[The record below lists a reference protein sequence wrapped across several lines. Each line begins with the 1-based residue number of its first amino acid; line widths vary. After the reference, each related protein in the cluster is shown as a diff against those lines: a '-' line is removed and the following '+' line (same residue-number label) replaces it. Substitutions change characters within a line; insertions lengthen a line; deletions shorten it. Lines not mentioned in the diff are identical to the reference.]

1 MTFHPQGGS
10 VFISHGDNH
19 EESKMSSTQCLPA
32 FSHQNDGWH
41 TLDWKLCHRTV
52 KKLQVRI
59 AKATQRKNWRQV
71 KQLQRMLVKSFS
83 ARALA
88 VRKVTENRG
97 KKTPGVDGEIWN
109 TPQLK
114 WEAIH
119 NLSRKGYKPMPLRRV
134 HIPKANGKTRPLG
147 IPVMRDRAMQALY
160 LLALEPV
167 SETTADRNSYG
178 FRPHRACADA
188 IEQCFVNLSRKA
200 SAQWVLEGDIKGC
213 FDHISHDWLIAHVPM
228 DKAILKKWLK
238 AGFMESGSWNPTE
251 AGTPQGGIISPVLA
265 NMALDGLEEVLESHF
280 GRKNTKASYKTKVN
294 YVRYADD
301 FIITGISQEL
311 LENEVLPTVEA
322 FMAERGLTLSK
333 EKTLITHIEQ
343 GFDFLGQNVRKYN
356 GKMLI
361 KPSKKNVQTLLK
373 NIRDYL
379 NSHKTAPAVAIIA
392 KLNPMI
398 RGWCNYH
405 RWICASETFKYV
417 DYRIWKMLWKWCRR
431 IHSNRRKRWIKNKYF
446 KTVGERSWVFSAPR
460 PKGEEG
466 YYRLLHAARV
476 KIDKHVKIRA
486 TANCYL
492 PEDEQYFER
501 LKMQRLKKSL
511 SGNMKLWKIVER
523 QNFQCAVCHQTFNSE
538 DEWDI
543 HHIVRRVDGGTD
555 ASSNLMMLHVNCHR
569 QVHSQ

>member
-1 MTFHPQGGS
+1 
-10 VFISHGDNH
+10 
-19 EESKMSSTQCLPA
+19 MSSTQCLPA

-97 KKTPGVDGEIWN
+97 KKTPGVDGAIWN

-147 IPVMRDRAMQALY
+147 IPIMRDRAMQALY

-188 IEQCFVNLSRKA
+188 IEQCFVNLSRKS

-213 FDHISHDWLIAHVPM
+213 FDHISHEWLIAHVPM

-238 AGFMESGSWNPTE
+238 AGFMESGSWNPTV

-265 NMALDGLEEVLESHF
+265 NMALDGLDEVLESHF

-311 LENEVLPTVEA
+311 LENEVLPLVEA
-322 FMAERGLTLSK
+322 FMAERGLALSK
-333 EKTLITHIEQ
+333 EKTLITHIER

-361 KPSKKNVQTLLK
+361 KPSKKNVQTLLN

-379 NSHKTAPAVAIIA
+379 NSNKMAPAQAIIA

-446 KTVGERSWVFSAPR
+446 KTVGERNWVFSAPKQ
-460 PKGEEG
+460 KGEEG
-466 YYRLLHAARV
+466 YYRLFYAARV
-476 KIDKHVKIRA
+476 KIDKYVKIRA

-511 SGNMKLWKIVER
+511 AGNMKLWKIVER
-523 QNFQCAVCHQTFNSE
+523 QNFQCAVCQQTFNSE

-543 HHIVRRVDGGTD
+543 HHIIRRVDGGSD
-555 ASSNLMMLHVNCHR
+555 DSSNLMMLHVNCHR
-569 QVHSQ
+569 QIHVSQLPMPL

>member
-1 MTFHPQGGS
+1 
-10 VFISHGDNH
+10 
-19 EESKMSSTQCLPA
+19 MSSTQCLPA

-41 TLDWKLCHRTV
+41 ALDWKLCHRTV

-97 KKTPGVDGEIWN
+97 KKTPGVDGAIWN

-147 IPVMRDRAMQALY
+147 IPIMRDRAMQALY

-188 IEQCFVNLSRKA
+188 IEQCFVNLSRKS

-213 FDHISHDWLIAHVPM
+213 FDHISHEWLIAHVPM

-238 AGFMESGSWNPTE
+238 AGFMESGSWNPTV

-265 NMALDGLEEVLESHF
+265 NMALDGLDEVLESHF
-280 GRKNTKASYKTKVN
+280 GKKNTKASYKTKVN

-311 LENEVLPTVEA
+311 LENEVLPIVEA
-322 FMAERGLTLSK
+322 FMAERGLALSK

-361 KPSKKNVQTLLK
+361 KPSKKNVQTLLN

-379 NSHKTAPAVAIIA
+379 NSNKMAPAQAIIA

-446 KTVGERSWVFSAPR
+446 KTVGERNWVFSAPKQ
-460 PKGEEG
+460 KGEEG
-466 YYRLLHAARV
+466 YYRLFYAARV

-511 SGNMKLWKIVER
+511 AGNLKLWKIVER
-523 QNFQCAVCHQTFNSE
+523 QNFQCAVCQQTFNSE

-543 HHIVRRVDGGTD
+543 HHIIRRVDGGSD
-555 ASSNLMMLHVNCHR
+555 DSSNLMMLHVNCHR
-569 QVHSQ
+569 QIHVSQLPIPL

>member
-1 MTFHPQGGS
+1 
-10 VFISHGDNH
+10 
-19 EESKMSSTQCLPA
+19 
-32 FSHQNDGWH
+32 
-41 TLDWKLCHRTV
+41 
-52 KKLQVRI
+52 
-59 AKATQRKNWRQV
+59 
-71 KQLQRMLVKSFS
+71 
-83 ARALA
+83 
-88 VRKVTENRG
+88 
-97 KKTPGVDGEIWN
+97 
-109 TPQLK
+109 
-114 WEAIH
+114 
-119 NLSRKGYKPMPLRRV
+119 
-134 HIPKANGKTRPLG
+134 
-147 IPVMRDRAMQALY
+147 
-160 LLALEPV
+160 
-167 SETTADRNSYG
+167 
-178 FRPHRACADA
+178 
-188 IEQCFVNLSRKA
+188 
-200 SAQWVLEGDIKGC
+200 
-213 FDHISHDWLIAHVPM
+213 
-228 DKAILKKWLK
+228 
-238 AGFMESGSWNPTE
+238 
-251 AGTPQGGIISPVLA
+251 
-265 NMALDGLEEVLESHF
+265 
-280 GRKNTKASYKTKVN
+280 
-294 YVRYADD
+294 
-301 FIITGISQEL
+301 
-311 LENEVLPTVEA
+311 
-322 FMAERGLTLSK
+322 
-333 EKTLITHIEQ
+333 
-343 GFDFLGQNVRKYN
+343 
-356 GKMLI
+356 
-361 KPSKKNVQTLLK
+361 
-373 NIRDYL
+373 